1 MRTKLISSERTTSQV
16 LKTCMNGASRIRI
29 TNRPNSN
36 SLKVIS
42 YLLLIDEGL
51 IEAISRGPMVVHK
64 TTSKGRNMIERF
76 EQIHNELDGL
86 YA

>member
-1 MRTKLISSERTTSQV
+1 MRSKLKSKDRITRQI
-16 LKTCMNGASRIRI
+16 LKACVNGASNRIV
-29 TNRPNSN
+29 NQPSPN

-51 IEAISRGPMVVHK
+51 IEVISKGPMVVHK

-76 EQIHNELDGL
+76 EQVHNELDGL

>member
-1 MRTKLISSERTTSQV
+1 MRSKLRSNEQITSQV
-16 LKTCMNGASRIRI
+16 LKACVDGASRIRI
-29 TNRPNSN
+29 TNRPNPN

-51 IEAISRGPMVVHK
+51 IEVTSKGPRVVHK
-64 TTSKGRNMIERF
+64 TTPKGRNMIEKF
-76 EQIHNELDGL
+76 EQVHNELDGL